1 MVMLNNS
8 TFGNSKNY
16 FTYNTP
22 NIKDFWQ
29 LKKLLNTLLYNT
41 PKIKSFIFFTTSFKY
56 SFVILPLC
64 LFLSLPSPPPPFSLL
79 WSKSNQQTHTSFF
92 STQQTPPL
100 YSQPYNPIPTTSHQY
115 KKKKRRKH
123 QPPYP
128 KSWFSNLDRLTN
140 CKNERVKVFEAGPR
154 LNRGRTVMMS

>member
-1 MVMLNNS
+1 MVVLNNS

-41 PKIKSFIFFTTSFKY
+41 PNIKVFIFYFTISFKY

-64 LFLSLPSPPPPFSLL
+64 LFLSLPSPPPLSLSL
-79 WSKSNQQTHTSFF
+79 FFEAKATNKPTHHS
-92 STQQTPPL
+92 
-100 YSQPYNPIPTTSHQY
+100 SQPSKPHLSILNPTIPYPLLATSIKR
-115 KKKKRRKH
+115 KKKKT
-123 QPPYP
+123 PATLP
-128 KSWFSNLDRLTN
+128 KIVVF
-140 CKNERVKVFEAGPR
+140 KFGPFNE
-154 LNRGRTVMMS
+154 L